1 MRQVPT
7 PLVVGVDEQSMAR
20 AVATLHAGN
29 LVALPTETVYGLGA
43 DAANVTA
50 VKRVFQA
57 KGRPEN
63 HPLIVHI
70 AGAELLPKWAVD
82 IPLGA
87 VRLAEAFWPGPL
99 TLILQKHPS
108 VPTAVTGGRD
118 TIALRVPDHPVALT
132 LLEAFGGG
140 VAAPSANRFGQV
152 SPTTAEAVVEE
163 LGDTVDLVVDGGPC
177 AIGVES
183 TIVEFA
189 PSDEGDVVTILR
201 PGAVSAE
208 AVEEVLGFTVSRTAT
223 GPSRAPGMLASHYAP
238 RTPVETCDADAF
250 HAAFQHLRA
259 QHLRVGV
266 IAQQALVCP
275 EATCLWHADG
285 DINRYAHGLYGWLR
299 DADRHNL
306 DVVLAVLPQPDG
318 VGVAIRDR
326 LMRAA
331 NG

>member
-1 MRQVPT
+1 MRQMHT
-7 PLVVGVDEQSMAR
+7 PLVVGVDEQSIAR

-87 VRLAEAFWPGPL
+87 VRLAGAFWPGPL

-108 VPTAVTGGRD
+108 VPTAVTGGRG

-208 AVEEVLGFTVSRTAT
+208 AVEEVLGFAVSRTAT

-250 HAAFQHLRA
+250 HAAFQRLRA

-266 IAQQALVCP
+266 IAQQAVVCP
-275 EATCLWHADG
+275 EATCLWHADA